1 MKPVPAPRI
10 AVAGPWITEREVA
23 AVTRAAATAW
33 YDNAGTAVAE
43 FEAAFAAHTGRAHA
57 ISLPSCTA
65 GLHLSLLALGVGP
78 GDEVI
83 VPESTWIATSAPIRY
98 VGAEPVFVDVD
109 PTTWCLDTERVSQ
122 ALTERTRAVIVVDL
136 YGGMPDMDALLAICD
151 DAGVPLV
158 EDAAEAAGA
167 SWRGVPAGHF
177 GATSVFS
184 FHGSKTL
191 TTGEGGMVVT
201 DDDAMAERMLLLRD
215 HGRTPGDTSF
225 RNTEVAYKYK
235 MTAMQAAMGLVQ
247 LDRLDELVGAKRA
260 LLAGYQ
266 ERLADLGGVSFNPEP
281 PGSFASAWMST
292 VLLDSTTGVTGRE
305 LGAAL
310 AKEGIDTRPFF
321 LPLSSLPAY
330 GGLATA
336 AKARQENPVAD
347 RLAREGLNL
356 PSALNLQESD
366 VDRVSDVV
374 RRFLSAGS

>member
-43 FEAAFAAHTGRAHA
+43 FEAAFAAHTRRAHA

-136 YGGMPDMDALLAICD
+136 SGGMPDMDALLAICD

-167 SWRGVPAGHF
+167 TWRGVPAGHF

-201 DDDAMAERMLLLRD
+201 DDDAMAARMLLLRD

-247 LDRLDELVGAKRA
+247 LDRLDELVSAKRA

-310 AKEGIDTRPFF
+310 ATEGIDTRPFF

>member
-1 MKPVPAPRI
+1 MKPVPASRI

-23 AVTRAAATAW
+23 AVARAAATAW
-33 YDNAGTAVAE
+33 YDNAGTAVAD

-122 ALTERTRAVIVVDL
+122 ALTGRTRAVIVVDL

-201 DDDAMAERMLLLRD
+201 DDDAMAQRMLLLRD

-310 AKEGIDTRPFF
+310 ATEGIDTRPFF

>member
-201 DDDAMAERMLLLRD
+201 DDDAMAARMLLLRD

-247 LDRLDELVGAKRA
+247 LDRLDELVSAKRA

-310 AKEGIDTRPFF
+310 ATEGIDTRPFF

-374 RRFLSAGS
+374 RRVLSAGS

>member
-136 YGGMPDMDALLAICD
+136 YGGMPDMDALLAVCD

-201 DDDAMAERMLLLRD
+201 DDDAMAARMLLLRD

-247 LDRLDELVGAKRA
+247 LDRLDELVSAKRA

-310 AKEGIDTRPFF
+310 ATEGIDTRPFF

>member
-122 ALTERTRAVIVVDL
+122 ALTERTGAVIVVDL

-201 DDDAMAERMLLLRD
+201 DDDAMAARMLLLRD

-247 LDRLDELVGAKRA
+247 LDRLGELVSAKRA

-310 AKEGIDTRPFF
+310 ATEGIDTRPFF